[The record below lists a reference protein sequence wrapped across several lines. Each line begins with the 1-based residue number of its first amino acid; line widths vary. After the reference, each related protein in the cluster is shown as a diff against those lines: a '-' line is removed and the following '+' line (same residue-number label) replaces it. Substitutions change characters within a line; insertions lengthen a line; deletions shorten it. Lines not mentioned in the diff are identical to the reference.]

1 MKKNQGGLP
10 GGGDAGIWE
19 GFLEEVMP
27 DMCLK
32 ACTEGGK
39 PVGFPGRVG
48 QLAEGSGHGVG
59 VAMIAELAS

>member
-1 MKKNQGGLP
+1 ML
-10 GGGDAGIWE
+10 
-19 GFLEEVMP
+19 

-32 ACTEGGK
+32 ACTERGK

-59 VAMIAELAS
+59 VAMIAELTS